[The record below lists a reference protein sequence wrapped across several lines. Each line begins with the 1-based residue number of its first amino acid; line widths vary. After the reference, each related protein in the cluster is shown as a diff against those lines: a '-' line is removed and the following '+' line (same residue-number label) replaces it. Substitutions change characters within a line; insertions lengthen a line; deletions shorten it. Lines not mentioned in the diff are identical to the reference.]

1 MIFDSDVSKVK
12 CSLNFEFD
20 SWMLRSI
27 SEDTFLHIGYIS
39 SKGYIYTFNFDFR
52 FRVAAVCMI

>member
-1 MIFDSDVSKVK
+1 MIFDSAASKMK
-12 CSLNFEFD
+12 HNLNFEFD

-27 SEDTFLHIGYIS
+27 SENTFLHIGYIS

-52 FRVAAVCMI
+52 FGVTAVCMI